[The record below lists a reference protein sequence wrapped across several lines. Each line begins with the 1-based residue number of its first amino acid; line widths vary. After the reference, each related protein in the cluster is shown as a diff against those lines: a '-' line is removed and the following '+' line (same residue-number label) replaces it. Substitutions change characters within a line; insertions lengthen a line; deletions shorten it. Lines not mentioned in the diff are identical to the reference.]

1 MTLEQTKNPK
11 ISYSGCEVSGGLFRL
26 AFTGEYLGT
35 NLSSICNE
43 LATAVNEAGK
53 SSSPDGGAALDF
65 DAKSG
70 IKKDY
75 EPAIGNVKTKL
86 QSVLGLPML
95 ELHPNFE
102 RNFAAIA
109 AYEVS
114 GKKST
119 IFPREWQ
126 KRLGMST
133 LEYFKYLVD
142 QLESQGFAK
151 DEMLQEGYQEV
162 VDKNEIGLRVVDKLQ
177 KGTYNECVFENGV
190 LYMQTTP
197 EYWTSNMRDAGAK
210 IVDML

>member
-1 MTLEQTKNPK
+1 
-11 ISYSGCEVSGGLFRL
+11 
-26 AFTGEYLGT
+26 
-35 NLSSICNE
+35 
-43 LATAVNEAGK
+43 
-53 SSSPDGGAALDF
+53 
-65 DAKSG
+65 
-70 IKKDY
+70 
-75 EPAIGNVKTKL
+75 
-86 QSVLGLPML
+86 
-95 ELHPNFE
+95 
-102 RNFAAIA
+102 
-109 AYEVS
+109 
-114 GKKST
+114 
-119 IFPREWQ
+119 
-126 KRLGMST
+126 MST